1 MQELEGEKMFK
12 KFKYMIEKNF
22 ELKRGFDS
30 NKDITKDQI
39 NEFINKGAI
48 FIDVRSPQEF
58 REGHIDGAISIP
70 DYRDGAISIP
80 DYRFQKLIQQYSI
93 DKESVVIVYCS
104 TGHRS
109 QRCQK
114 VMQNM
119 GYKNVYNLYE
129 GIII

>member
-1 MQELEGEKMFK
+1 MFK
-12 KFKYMIEKNF
+12 KFTYMIEKNF
-22 ELKRGFDS
+22 ELKRSFDS
-30 NKDITKDQI
+30 NMDITREQI
-39 NEFINKGAI
+39 SEFINKGAI

-58 REGHIDGAISIP
+58 REGHI
-70 DYRDGAISIP
+70 DGAISIP

>member
-12 KFKYMIEKNF
+12 KFTYMIEKNF

-48 FIDVRSPQEF
+48 FIDVRGPQEF
-58 REGHIDGAISIP
+58 REGHI
-70 DYRDGAISIP
+70 DGAISIP

>member
-1 MQELEGEKMFK
+1 MLISLEGEKMFK
-12 KFKYMIEKNF
+12 RFTYMIEKNF
-22 ELKRGFDS
+22 ELKRSFDS
-30 NKDITKDQI
+30 NMDITREQI
-39 NEFINKGAI
+39 SEFINKGAI

-58 REGHIDGAISIP
+58 REGHI
-70 DYRDGAISIP
+70 DGAISIP

>member
-48 FIDVRSPQEF
+48 FIDVRSPLEF
-58 REGHIDGAISIP
+58 KEGHIESLSFCKLWRIKHTSP
-70 DYRDGAISIP
+70 
-80 DYRFQKLIQQYSI
+80 RFIG
-93 DKESVVIVYCS
+93 V
-104 TGHRS
+104 
-109 QRCQK
+109 
-114 VMQNM
+114 
-119 GYKNVYNLYE
+119 
-129 GIII
+129 

>member
-70 DYRDGAISIP
+70 DYR
-80 DYRFQKLIQQYSI
+80 FQKLIQQYSI

>member
-1 MQELEGEKMFK
+1 MESVVQELEGEKMFK
-12 KFKYMIEKNF
+12 KFTYMIEKNF

-58 REGHIDGAISIP
+58 REGHI
-70 DYRDGAISIP
+70 DGAISIP

>member
-12 KFKYMIEKNF
+12 KFTYMIEKNF

-58 REGHIDGAISIP
+58 REGHI
-70 DYRDGAISIP
+70 DGAISIP